1 MYQQEFKKESV
12 SKTHHKTIMY
22 NTVLCFM
29 AEAFAASDSRPSNVK
44 QLWNFLQQY
53 VYQNKLGKK

>member
-1 MYQQEFKKESV
+1 
-12 SKTHHKTIMY
+12 
-22 NTVLCFM
+22 M

-53 VYQNKLGKK
+53 VYQNKLGKKW